1 MPNHLENIKCQQA
14 GGQGHLLFVLLL
26 HLLLLPSPL
35 VKKKKKDS
43 EVVVVFFNDM
53 VFNPSPLLTGDGGGG
68 YLKLF
73 PKGTFV
79 LYPIPILRSE
89 AL

>member
-1 MPNHLENIKCQQA
+1 MPLEFVLDSKRKKKIMPNHLENIKCQQA

-43 EVVVVFFNDM
+43 EVVVVFF
-53 VFNPSPLLTGDGGGG
+53 
-68 YLKLF
+68 
-73 PKGTFV
+73 
-79 LYPIPILRSE
+79 
-89 AL
+89 

>member
-35 VKKKKKDS
+35 VKKKKKG
-43 EVVVVFFNDM
+43 F
-53 VFNPSPLLTGDGGGG
+53 
-68 YLKLF
+68 
-73 PKGTFV
+73 
-79 LYPIPILRSE
+79 
-89 AL
+89 

>member
-1 MPNHLENIKCQQA
+1 LIVKGKKIMPNHLENIKCQQA

-53 VFNPSPLLTGDGGGG
+53 VFNPSPLLTGDGGGV
-68 YLKLF
+68 
-73 PKGTFV
+73 T
-79 LYPIPILRSE
+79 
-89 AL
+89 

>member
-53 VFNPSPLLTGDGGGG
+53 VFNPSPLLTGDGGG
-68 YLKLF
+68 LLEVISKRDLCLV
-73 PKGTFV
+73 PH
-79 LYPIPILRSE
+79 PNSQI
-89 AL
+89 